1 MTMDVN
7 RQMPDEKPIYHK
19 TVYRLMCIN
28 GIS

>member
-1 MTMDVN
+1 MDVN